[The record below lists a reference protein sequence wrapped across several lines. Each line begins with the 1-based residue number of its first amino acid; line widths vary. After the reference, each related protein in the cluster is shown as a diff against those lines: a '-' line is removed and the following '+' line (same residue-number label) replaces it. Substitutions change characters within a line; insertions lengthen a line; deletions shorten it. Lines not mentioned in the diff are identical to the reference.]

1 MVLAELADHP
11 GVGHSSTWQPCAP
24 GGALCAG
31 VEEDRFLREVYPRFV
46 ASSLQLMADVSSA
59 PPAARET
66 SYVICEE
73 DQAVPVAVQLAMS
86 AQADRVER
94 LPSSHDPQLSMPE
107 RLAEILDSA
116 ARATAGGP
124 SSLAP
129 EPRNSGNSRD
139 CPTLP
144 DTAAVSLCGPLTA
157 GVARCARST
166 CFVQIDIRW
175 SAVDR

>member
-129 EPRNSGNSRD
+129 EPRNSGE
-139 CPTLP
+139 
-144 DTAAVSLCGPLTA
+144 GA
-157 GVARCARST
+157 GLSNT
-166 CFVQIDIRW
+166 P
-175 SAVDR
+175 

>member
-1 MVLAELADHP
+1 MAALR
-11 GVGHSSTWQPCAP
+11 P

-116 ARATAGGP
+116 AGLLPAGHPRWPLNRGTA
-124 SSLAP
+124 
-129 EPRNSGNSRD
+129 RNGRG
-139 CPTLP
+139 CPTPP